1 MNDIK
6 TFFNSET
13 FYNLIK
19 KINVSK
25 TDEWGKMYDYD
36 MFNSDVTEAVQYIVE
51 ESIKFYLVF
60 IDDENVLDLLIEY
73 IENIIP
79 IINKEEQ
86 FYIHTKCDTLILKYL
101 CNKLNIEYSKD
112 LSVENKEKI
121 FDILYKNIIS
131 KDYGFHAFNSSMYDS
146 IKKHGINPNFY
157 LTSQNDLNLV
167 GETYKKNNLYYPF
180 FMQNKNCIGQI
191 SYSSAANF
199 SYMYGI
205 DSPEWFSN
213 FCNDKQTYN
222 NPYIKREYDAALD
235 ILNKKISNF
244 NNEDKKIVIDFFNKN
259 WNIYASKENIPIL
272 AIFELEKENRYITEY
287 GKALEDF
294 KENPDDYI
302 WRECLNRGACDNHIN
317 HVDVS
322 NALFIQLPSYNKV
335 VELSKEKY
343 YGEIKNDTSNSLEQ
357 LSTFF
362 NSDDFYKIVNEFKPT
377 DSNIKSKLTT
387 LTNYVI
393 KYSLIVGIEDVNLF
407 SNNFVNLC
415 NLGKDEEEV
424 FVTLIKSKISQILI
438 KENKEVNDEN
448 IKQYIS
454 SKFGNKK
461 LIFHAFNS
469 SKFESIKKYGLTTN
483 ISTVNQEK
491 DDIAKI
497 EQIVKKYTSPD
508 TRSLF
513 GFYRDNSKDKIYYSL
528 DPSISY
534 LYANR
539 SPEWFADFVGD
550 SYFYS
555 TEKHG
560 TFFEKNYYLAKDNI
574 IWFAN
579 KYNFSDEDKKEVLDF
594 FEKYW
599 NIYGKAKPMLAIIEN
614 EYDNSYLEELN
625 LNLYIKTIIS
635 GNVNASTEEK
645 ISTDNAIFI
654 DLPDYTKTKKY
665 VNKNDKNIIGS
676 LKEYIEMR
684 NSIDNLIEKINF
696 SKDKIKQYSNSNN
709 VSSKIF
715 KEAHEKAIDKY
726 YKELVE
732 FKEKISEYKENNFNI
747 RDINEILSYIIMKIK
762 DSSKNKEDNNF
773 IKIYKEIYNEINNST
788 FLENKESIKHK

>member
-1 MNDIK
+1 M
-6 TFFNSET
+6 
-13 FYNLIK
+13 
-19 KINVSK
+19 
-25 TDEWGKMYDYD
+25 
-36 MFNSDVTEAVQYIVE
+36 
-51 ESIKFYLVF
+51 
-60 IDDENVLDLLIEY
+60 
-73 IENIIP
+73 
-79 IINKEEQ
+79 
-86 FYIHTKCDTLILKYL
+86 
-101 CNKLNIEYSKD
+101 
-112 LSVENKEKI
+112 
-121 FDILYKNIIS
+121 
-131 KDYGFHAFNSSMYDS
+131 
-146 IKKHGINPNFY
+146 
-157 LTSQNDLNLV
+157 
-167 GETYKKNNLYYPF
+167 
-180 FMQNKNCIGQI
+180 
-191 SYSSAANF
+191 
-199 SYMYGI
+199 
-205 DSPEWFSN
+205 
-213 FCNDKQTYN
+213 
-222 NPYIKREYDAALD
+222 
-235 ILNKKISNF
+235 
-244 NNEDKKIVIDFFNKN
+244 
-259 WNIYASKENIPIL
+259 
-272 AIFELEKENRYITEY
+272 
-287 GKALEDF
+287 
-294 KENPDDYI
+294 
-302 WRECLNRGACDNHIN
+302 
-317 HVDVS
+317 
-322 NALFIQLPSYNKV
+322 
-335 VELSKEKY
+335 
-343 YGEIKNDTSNSLEQ
+343 
-357 LSTFF
+357 
-362 NSDDFYKIVNEFKPT
+362 
-377 DSNIKSKLTT
+377 
-387 LTNYVI
+387 
-393 KYSLIVGIEDVNLF
+393 
-407 SNNFVNLC
+407 
-415 NLGKDEEEV
+415 
-424 FVTLIKSKISQILI
+424 TLIKLKISQILI
-438 KENKEVNDEN
+438 NENKDANDEN

-483 ISTVNQEK
+483 TSTVSQEK

-635 GNVNASTEEK
+635 GNENASTEEK
-645 ISTDNAIFI
+645 IGTDNAIFI

-665 VNKNDKNIIGS
+665 VNKNIIGS
-676 LKEYIEMR
+676 LNKYIEMR
-684 NSIDNLIEKINF
+684 NNINNLIEKINF
-696 SKDKIKQYSNSNN
+696 SKDKIKQYSNSNSI
-709 VSSKIF
+709 SSKIF

-726 YKELVE
+726 YKELIE

-747 RDINEILSYIIMKIK
+747 SDINEILSYIIMKIK
-762 DSSKNKEDNNF
+762 ESSKDKENNNF